1 MYNAL
6 TRNIEPELL
15 PALRRY
21 GLDVVVYNPLAG
33 GLLSGKIRSKDM
45 EAAPTEGRFSDT
57 AKSGRL
63 YRDRY
68 FKESTFRAL
77 EVVEKAVGEAGLGMA
92 EVALRWVVHHS
103 ALRVKGGN
111 DGVIIGVS
119 SVKQL
124 EENLDHLE
132 KGPLPEGV
140 VKALDEAWK
149 ISKAESVN
157 YWHKELKYDYDTR
170 EALFGQGAK

>member
-45 EAAPTEGRFSDT
+45 EVAPTEGRFSDT

-92 EVALRWVVHHS
+92 EVAFRWVVHHS
-103 ALRVKGGN
+103 ALNVKGGN

-132 KGPLPEGV
+132 KRPLPEEV

-149 ISKAESVN
+149 ISKSESVN